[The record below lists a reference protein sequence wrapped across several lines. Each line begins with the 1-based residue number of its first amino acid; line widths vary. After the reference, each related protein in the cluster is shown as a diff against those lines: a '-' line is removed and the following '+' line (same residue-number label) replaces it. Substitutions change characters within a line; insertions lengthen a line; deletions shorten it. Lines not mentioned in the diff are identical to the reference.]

1 MNNLPA
7 VDLNLLVAFDAIMAE
22 RSVTRAGA
30 RIGRT
35 QPAMSAALARLR
47 QLFQDEL
54 FVRSPSGLEPTPRAL
69 DLAEPIG
76 KSLRHAQEALA
87 FSGVFDPR
95 SSSAS
100 FRLGLS
106 EHPAFVL
113 LPKLLAAIRQAA
125 PNISIDVKGFI
136 AREKAVEMLDA
147 GEVDAAVGV
156 PVSTSPRILS
166 RLLFEESFVSIV
178 RADHPAA
185 ASGLD
190 LDTFVALDHLLV
202 SPEGDRYGHVDR
214 KLSELGLR
222 RRLGL
227 TLPQMYAAPAIV
239 AETDLV
245 ATLMRGIVDVSDSR
259 AQLSLHKPPIELLP
273 VSFALSWHRRNDSHV
288 GQQWFREL
296 IGSVAAKKQDRLGES
311 N

>member
-1 MNNLPA
+1 MNSLQA

-47 QLFQDEL
+47 HLFQDEL

-125 PNISIDVKGFI
+125 PKISVDVKGFV
-136 AREKAVEMLDA
+136 ARERAVEMLDA

-156 PVSTSPRILS
+156 PVSSSPRILS

-185 ASGLD
+185 RGLD
-190 LDTFVALDHLLV
+190 LETFVALDHLLV

-214 KLSELGLR
+214 KLSEFGLR

-245 ATLMRGIVDVSDSR
+245 ATLMRGVVEVSDSR
-259 AQLSLHKPPIELLP
+259 ARLSIHKPPIELRP

-296 IGSVAAKKQDRLGES
+296 IRSVAAAKQDQSEELR
-311 N
+311 

>member
-1 MNNLPA
+1 MNNLQA

-106 EHPAFVL
+106 EHPAFAL

-125 PNISIDVKGFI
+125 PNISVDVKGFV
-136 AREKAVEMLDA
+136 ARERAVEMLDA

-156 PVSTSPRILS
+156 PVSSSPRILS

-178 RADHPAA
+178 RVDHPSAA
-185 ASGLD
+185 KSLD
-190 LDTFVALDHLLV
+190 LETFVGLDHLLV

-214 KLSELGLR
+214 KLSEFGLR

-245 ATLMRGIVDVSDSR
+245 ATLMRGIVEISDSR
-259 AQLSLHKPPIELLP
+259 ARLSIHKPPIELLQ

-296 IGSVAAKKQDRLGES
+296 IRSVAAAKQDQSEELR
-311 N
+311 

>member
-185 ASGLD
+185 ARGLD

>member
-1 MNNLPA
+1 MNSLQA

-47 QLFQDEL
+47 QLFEDEL
-54 FVRSPSGLEPTPRAL
+54 FVRSPSGFEPTPRAL

-113 LPKLLAAIRQAA
+113 LPKLLAAIRLAA
-125 PNISIDVKGFI
+125 PNISVDVKGFV
-136 AREKAVEMLDA
+136 ARERAVEMLDA

-156 PVSTSPRILS
+156 PVSSSPRILS

-185 ASGLD
+185 RRLD
-190 LDTFVALDHLLV
+190 LETFVGLDHLLV

-214 KLSELGLR
+214 KLSEFGLR

-239 AETDLV
+239 AETNLV
-245 ATLMRGIVDVSDSR
+245 ATLMRGIVEVSDSR
-259 AQLSLHKPPIELLP
+259 ARLSIHKPPIELLP

-296 IGSVAAKKQDRLGES
+296 IRSVAAAKQDQSEELR
-311 N
+311 

>member
-1 MNNLPA
+1 MNNLQA

-106 EHPAFVL
+106 EHPAFAL

-125 PNISIDVKGFI
+125 PNISVDVKGFV
-136 AREKAVEMLDA
+136 ARERAVEMLDA

-156 PVSTSPRILS
+156 PVSSSPRILS

-185 ASGLD
+185 AEGLD
-190 LDTFVALDHLLV
+190 LETFVGLDHLLV
-202 SPEGDRYGHVDR
+202 SPEGDRYGHVD
-214 KLSELGLR
+214 G
-222 RRLGL
+222 
-227 TLPQMYAAPAIV
+227 
-239 AETDLV
+239 
-245 ATLMRGIVDVSDSR
+245 
-259 AQLSLHKPPIELLP
+259 
-273 VSFALSWHRRNDSHV
+273 SFRNSVCAV
-288 GQQWFREL
+288 G
-296 IGSVAAKKQDRLGES
+296 SA
-311 N
+311 

>member
-1 MNNLPA
+1 MDNLSTI
-7 VDLNLLVAFDAIMAE
+7 DLNLLVAFDAIMAE
-22 RSVTRAGA
+22 RSVARAGA

-47 QLFQDEL
+47 QVFNDEL
-54 FVRSPSGLEPTPRAL
+54 FVRSSSGLQPTPRAL

-95 SSSAS
+95 SSSVS

-113 LPKLLAAIRQAA
+113 LPKLLAAIGRVA
-125 PNISIDVKGFI
+125 PDVTVEVKGFV
-136 AREKAVEMLDA
+136 ARERAVEMLDA

-156 PVSTSPRILS
+156 PVSSSPRILS
-166 RLLFEESFVSIV
+166 RPLFEESFVSIL

-185 ASGLD
+185 AKRLD
-190 LDTFVALDHLLV
+190 LETFVGLKHLLV

-214 KLSELGLR
+214 KLGELGLR
-222 RRLGL
+222 RHLGL
-227 TLPQMYAAPAIV
+227 TLPQMYAAPAVV

-245 ATLMRGIVDVSDSR
+245 ATLMRGVIDALDNR
-259 AQLSLHKPPIELLP
+259 ARLSIHPPPIELQP

-296 IGSVAAKKQDRLGES
+296 IQSVAADRNS
-311 N
+311 VKD

>member
-54 FVRSPSGLEPTPRAL
+54 FVRSPNGLEPTPRAL

-95 SSSAS
+95 SSAAS

-185 ASGLD
+185 ARGLD

-245 ATLMRGIVDVSDSR
+245 ATLMRGIVDVSESR
-259 AQLSLHKPPIELLP
+259 AQLSIHKPPIELLP

>member
-1 MNNLPA
+1 
-7 VDLNLLVAFDAIMAE
+7 
-22 RSVTRAGA
+22 
-30 RIGRT
+30 
-35 QPAMSAALARLR
+35 
-47 QLFQDEL
+47 
-54 FVRSPSGLEPTPRAL
+54 
-69 DLAEPIG
+69 
-76 KSLRHAQEALA
+76 
-87 FSGVFDPR
+87 
-95 SSSAS
+95 
-100 FRLGLS
+100 
-106 EHPAFVL
+106 
-113 LPKLLAAIRQAA
+113 
-125 PNISIDVKGFI
+125 
-136 AREKAVEMLDA
+136 MLDA

-185 ASGLD
+185 ARGLD

-245 ATLMRGIVDVSDSR
+245 ATLMRGIVDVSESR
-259 AQLSLHKPPIELLP
+259 AQLSIHKPPIELLP

>member
-1 MNNLPA
+1 MNNLSSI
-7 VDLNLLVAFDAIMAE
+7 DLNLLVAFDAIMAE

-54 FVRSPSGLEPTPRAL
+54 FVRSPNGLEPTPRAL

-87 FSGVFDPR
+87 FSGAFDPQ

-113 LPKLLAAIRQAA
+113 LPKLLSAIRRVA
-125 PNISIDVKGFI
+125 PNVSVDVKGFTV
-136 AREKAVEMLDA
+136 RERAVEMLDA
-147 GEVDAAVGV
+147 GEVDAAIGV
-156 PVSTSPRILS
+156 PVSSSPRILS

-185 ASGLD
+185 KCLD
-190 LDTFVALDHLLV
+190 LETFVSLDHLLV

-214 KLSELGLR
+214 RLSELGLR

-227 TLPQMYAAPAIV
+227 TLPQMYAAPAVV

-245 ATLMRGIVDVSDSR
+245 ATLMQGIVEVSDHR
-259 AQLSLHKPPIELLP
+259 ARLSVHRPPIELPP

-288 GQQWFREL
+288 GQQWFRAL
-296 IGSVAAKKQDRLGES
+296 IGSVAAAKQDRPGDPD
-311 N
+311 

>member
-1 MNNLPA
+1 MNNLQA

-185 ASGLD
+185 ARGLD

>member
-1 MNNLPA
+1 MNNLQA

-106 EHPAFVL
+106 EHPAFAL

-125 PNISIDVKGFI
+125 PNISVDVKGFV
-136 AREKAVEMLDA
+136 ARERAVEMLDA

-156 PVSTSPRILS
+156 PVSSSPRILS

-178 RADHPAA
+178 RVDHPSAA
-185 ASGLD
+185 KSLD
-190 LDTFVALDHLLV
+190 LETFVGLDHLLV

-214 KLSELGLR
+214 KLSEFGLR

-245 ATLMRGIVDVSDSR
+245 ATLMRGIVEISDSR
-259 AQLSLHKPPIELLP
+259 ARLSIHKPPIELLP

-296 IGSVAAKKQDRLGES
+296 IRSVAAAKQDQSEELR
-311 N
+311 

>member
-1 MNNLPA
+1 MNSLQA

-35 QPAMSAALARLR
+35 QSAMSAALARLR
-47 QLFQDEL
+47 QLFEDEL

-136 AREKAVEMLDA
+136 ARERAVEMLDA

-156 PVSTSPRILS
+156 PVSSSPRILS

-185 ASGLD
+185 RGLD
-190 LDTFVALDHLLV
+190 LETFVGLDHLLV

-214 KLSELGLR
+214 KLSEFGLR

-245 ATLMRGIVDVSDSR
+245 ATLMRGIVEISDSR
-259 AQLSLHKPPIELLP
+259 ARLSIHKPPIELLP

-296 IGSVAAKKQDRLGES
+296 IRSVAAAKQDQSEELR
-311 N
+311 

>member
-87 FSGVFDPR
+87 FGGVFDPR

-113 LPKLLAAIRQAA
+113 LPKLLAVIRQAA

-185 ASGLD
+185 ARGLD

-259 AQLSLHKPPIELLP
+259 ARLSIHKPPIELLP

>member
-1 MNNLPA
+1 MNNLQA

-87 FSGVFDPR
+87 FSGVFDQR

-125 PNISIDVKGFI
+125 PNISIDVKGFV
-136 AREKAVEMLDA
+136 ARERAVEMLDA

-156 PVSTSPRILS
+156 PVSSSPRILS

-185 ASGLD
+185 ARGLD
-190 LDTFVALDHLLV
+190 LETFVGLDHLLV

-214 KLSELGLR
+214 KLSEFGLR

-245 ATLMRGIVDVSDSR
+245 ATLMRGIVEVSDSR
-259 AQLSLHKPPIELLP
+259 ARLSIHKPPIELLP

-296 IGSVAAKKQDRLGES
+296 IRSVAAAKQDQSEELR
-311 N
+311 

>member
-1 MNNLPA
+1 MNNLQA

-35 QPAMSAALARLR
+35 QPAVSAALARLR

-113 LPKLLAAIRQAA
+113 LPKLLSAIRQAA
-125 PNISIDVKGFI
+125 PNISIDIKGFV
-136 AREKAVEMLDA
+136 ARERAVEMLDA

-156 PVSTSPRILS
+156 PVSSLPRILS

-185 ASGLD
+185 RGLD
-190 LDTFVALDHLLV
+190 LETFVALDHLLV

-214 KLSELGLR
+214 KLSEFGLR

-245 ATLMRGIVDVSDSR
+245 ATLMRGVVEVSDSR
-259 AQLSLHKPPIELLP
+259 ARLSIHKPPIELLP

-288 GQQWFREL
+288 GQQWFRDL
-296 IGSVAAKKQDRLGES
+296 IRSVAAAKQDQSEELR
-311 N
+311 

>member
-1 MNNLPA
+1 MNNLSSA
-7 VDLNLLVAFDAIMAE
+7 DLNLLVAFDAIMAE

-47 QLFQDEL
+47 QLFEDEL

-87 FSGVFDPR
+87 FSGVFDPH

-113 LPKLLAAIRQAA
+113 LPRLLAAIGQVA
-125 PNISIDVKGFI
+125 PNISVDVKGFV
-136 AREKAVEMLDA
+136 ARERAVEMLDA

-156 PVSTSPRILS
+156 PVSSSPRILS
-166 RLLFEESFVSIV
+166 RPLFEESFISIV

-185 ASGLD
+185 ANGLD
-190 LDTFVALDHLLV
+190 LDTFIGLDHLLV

-214 KLSELGLR
+214 RLSELGLR

-245 ATLMRGIVDVSDSR
+245 ATLMRGVVDVSDSR
-259 AQLSLHKPPIELLP
+259 GRLSIHRPPIELLP

-288 GQQWFREL
+288 GQQWFRDL
-296 IGSVAAKKQDRLGES
+296 IRSVAAARLGQSELR
-311 N
+311 

>member
-1 MNNLPA
+1 MNNLPS

-47 QLFQDEL
+47 QLFEDEL

-87 FSGVFDPR
+87 FSGVFDPH

-113 LPKLLAAIRQAA
+113 LPRLLAAIGQVA
-125 PNISIDVKGFI
+125 PNISVDVKGFV
-136 AREKAVEMLDA
+136 ARERAVEMLDA

-156 PVSTSPRILS
+156 PVSSSPRILS
-166 RLLFEESFVSIV
+166 RPLFEESFVSIV

-185 ASGLD
+185 AKGID
-190 LDTFVALDHLLV
+190 LDTFISLDHLLV

-214 KLSELGLR
+214 RLSELGLR

-245 ATLMRGIVDVSDSR
+245 ATLMRGVVDVSDSR
-259 AQLSLHKPPIELLP
+259 GRLSIHRPPIELLP

-296 IGSVAAKKQDRLGES
+296 IRSVAAARSGQSELR
-311 N
+311 

>member
-1 MNNLPA
+1 MNNLQA

-106 EHPAFVL
+106 EHPAFAL

-125 PNISIDVKGFI
+125 PNISVDVKGFV
-136 AREKAVEMLDA
+136 ARERAVEMLDA

-156 PVSTSPRILS
+156 PVSSSPRILS

-178 RADHPAA
+178 RVDHPSAA
-185 ASGLD
+185 KSFD
-190 LDTFVALDHLLV
+190 LETFVGLDHLLV

-214 KLSELGLR
+214 KLSEFGLR

-245 ATLMRGIVDVSDSR
+245 ATLMRGIVEVSDSR
-259 AQLSLHKPPIELLP
+259 ARLSIHKPPIELLP

-296 IGSVAAKKQDRLGES
+296 IRSVAAAKQDQSEELR
-311 N
+311 

>member
-178 RADHPAA
+178 RVDHPAA
-185 ASGLD
+185 ARGLD

-296 IGSVAAKKQDRLGES
+296 IRSVAAAKPDQSEELR
-311 N
+311 

>member
-185 ASGLD
+185 ARGLD

-227 TLPQMYAAPAIV
+227 TLPQMHAAPAIV

-245 ATLMRGIVDVSDSR
+245 ATLMRGIVDVSESR